1 MPGIRYVCVSDL
13 HLGADNSVL
22 TNLDHD
28 GDHADGPAPLL
39 VAVLDALRGLIR
51 DSGTTEPPTLVVH
64 GDLFE
69 LALTTTEIAADTFG
83 HLVTQAW
90 GDPSDPL
97 FGPDPVFVPGN
108 HDHHLWEMTREHLYE
123 DYVRRNPPGNP
134 LGPMEHVTAMRL
146 DRNRPHEH
154 EPFVSVLARR
164 ALGAT
169 DADGS
174 APYFRVVYPNLGLA
188 DLDPARS
195 GETPDHPPERAVV
208 VTHGQYLEPMYRAMS
223 FLHNVVTPSRP
234 PRLDVAALEGDNWAW
249 IDFFWSTMG
258 RSGEG
263 EGAEADQTD
272 AVPVLYE
279 LLQDPRSMEAIV
291 DRVID
296 DLLPRNRSL
305 ARSFERWGLKRMG
318 RRAVAMAA
326 HRERLHADVL
336 SPAATTGLTHYL
348 DHPVR
353 QQLVD
358 EMGGVPRRVDLVF
371 GHTHKPFAGRRRP
384 TGYPGPVVAHNTGG
398 WVVDSVHPE
407 PVKGAAVTLVDDD
420 LHVTDLR
427 IYRQE
432 VDPTAYRVAVMPVN
446 DALDEPNPL
455 QDWLAAAVDPEAE
468 PWAGVSRLAA
478 ETVIA
483 RQRQLE
489 NRIRRGTKAV
499 RNIPPIGPRGW

>member
-1 MPGIRYVCVSDL
+1 M
-13 HLGADNSVL
+13 A
-22 TNLDHD
+22 
-28 GDHADGPAPLL
+28 
-39 VAVLDALRGLIR
+39 
-51 DSGTTEPPTLVVH
+51 
-64 GDLFE
+64 
-69 LALTTTEIAADTFG
+69 
-83 HLVTQAW
+83 
-90 GDPSDPL
+90 
-97 FGPDPVFVPGN
+97 
-108 HDHHLWEMTREHLYE
+108 
-123 DYVRRNPPGNP
+123 
-134 LGPMEHVTAMRL
+134 
-146 DRNRPHEH
+146 
-154 EPFVSVLARR
+154 
-164 ALGAT
+164 
-169 DADGS
+169 
-174 APYFRVVYPNLGLA
+174 
-188 DLDPARS
+188 
-195 GETPDHPPERAVV
+195 
-208 VTHGQYLEPMYRAMS
+208 
-223 FLHNVVTPSRP
+223 
-234 PRLDVAALEGDNWAW
+234 
-249 IDFFWSTMG
+249 
-258 RSGEG
+258 
-263 EGAEADQTD
+263 
-272 AVPVLYE
+272 
-279 LLQDPRSMEAIV
+279 AIV
-291 DRVID
+291 ARVLD

-305 ARSFERWGLKRMG
+305 ARSFARWGLTRMG

-348 DHPVR
+348 DGPVR

-358 EMGGVPRRVDLVF
+358 EMGGVPPRVDLVF

-432 VDPTAYRVAVMPVN
+432 ADPTAYRVAVMPVN

-455 QDWLAAAVDPEAE
+455 QDWLTAAVDPEAE